1 MEEPVDVAS
10 RPRAGVD
17 NTDDLLTLMVCDS
30 ARVSAATDS
39 NAASVSSP
47 RLGSNCDLA
56 GGLLGPPGAP
66 SPTRGGRA
74 LGRAGGSLSRGCAT
88 EKVVDEEVDGAAGS
102 RVLAITVATARDETG
117 DGRRIDMIPCCNNN
131 NNNNTRVYLAI
142 EQLFSNHI
150 VTATLGCQ
158 PR

>member
-1 MEEPVDVAS
+1 VEEPVDVARRS
-10 RPRAGVD
+10 RAGVDD
-17 NTDDLLTLMVCDS
+17 NTDDLLRLMVCDS

-131 NNNNTRVYLAI
+131 NNNTPVYLAI
-142 EQLFSNHI
+142 EQLFSNRI